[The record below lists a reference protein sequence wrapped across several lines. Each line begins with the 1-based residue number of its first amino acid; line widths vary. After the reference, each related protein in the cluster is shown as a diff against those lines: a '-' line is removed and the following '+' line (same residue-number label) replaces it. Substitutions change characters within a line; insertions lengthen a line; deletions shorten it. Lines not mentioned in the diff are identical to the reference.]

1 VYLAVS
7 GNIGVG
13 KSTIVS
19 LLAQEYGLTPVF
31 EAVDENP
38 YLEDFYR
45 DMPRY
50 AFHSQMFFLAKRLK
64 QHLMLVNPGNRIIQD
79 RTVYEDADVF
89 ARNLFDEGV
98 MDRRDYGSYTLMVTA
113 IKQALRPPD
122 LLLYLR
128 ASLPTLRQRIAL
140 RGRSYESAISD
151 SYLLRLNALYDHFI
165 AQYDLSEVVVIDAD
179 DLDIVGRPGDRRRLL
194 TMLAPYGLAR
204 PIFSYDAG

>member
-1 VYLAVS
+1 MYLAVS

-19 LLAQEYGLTPVF
+19 LLAQEYGLTPVY

-64 QHLMLVNPGNRIIQD
+64 QHLELVNPGNRIIQD

-89 ARNLFDEGV
+89 ARNLYDEGV

-151 SYLLRLNALYDHFI
+151 GYLLRLNALYDHFI

-194 TMLAPYGLAR
+194 AMLAPYGLAR

>member
-1 VYLAVS
+1 MYLAVS

-13 KSTIVS
+13 KSTLVS

-64 QHLMLVNPGNRIIQD
+64 QHLRLVNPGNRIIQD

-151 SYLLRLNALYDHFI
+151 GYLLRLNALYDHFI
-165 AQYDLSEVVVIDAD
+165 AQYELSEVVVIDAD
-179 DLDIVGRPGDRRRLL
+179 DLDIVGRPADRRRLL

-204 PIFSYDAG
+204 PIFSHDAL